1 MFTRIFLIS
10 IQLETVEKVTTFSY
24 TPRHVVSSHEGV
36 CSVMHLSRERVFS
49 RVEWRLGISNTGT
62 RSLHVSGSNDI
73 IPTQGCSWWCADD
86 FCRRNSSR
94 RSSVL
99 LVTARNNRGILF
111 KRSLFRLVFL
121 SFFPFFYFFL
131 YLFLVSVFTRV
142 IITSSHLCWLLA
154 SLSLSLSAWILRRWT
169 MKRLRNTRRKERRSK
184 RNGLKNHLTLDS

>member
-111 KRSLFRLVFL
+111 KRSLFRFVFL
-121 SFFPFFYFFL
+121 SFFPFFFFL
-131 YLFLVSVFTRV
+131 PLSFSRICFYSRHYHVIAPVLIVSFSV
-142 IITSSHLCWLLA
+142 
-154 SLSLSLSAWILRRWT
+154 SLSLLGFSEDEPWRDFETLEGRREGAGGT
-169 MKRLRNTRRKERRSK
+169 V
-184 RNGLKNHLTLDS
+184 

>member
-111 KRSLFRLVFL
+111 KRSLFRFVFF
-121 SFFPFFYFFL
+121 SFFPFFFL
-131 YLFLVSVFTRV
+131 PLSFSRICFYSRHYHVIAPVLIVSFSVSLFLLGFSEDEPWRDFET
-142 IITSSHLCWLLA
+142 LEG
-154 SLSLSLSAWILRRWT
+154 RREGAGGT
-169 MKRLRNTRRKERRSK
+169 V
-184 RNGLKNHLTLDS
+184 